1 MTKEAA
7 KTGVSPTILVAIEQ
21 YFPKKQRCIEDD
33 LAYRILPFSTR
44 AFIWVMRLN
53 WLRRWMIRVAEK
65 NTPGIWGS
73 LMCRKRYI
81 DEKLIDSSNQ
91 IDTVVNLGAGF
102 DTRAYRLPTLSDKP
116 VWEVDQLENIHAKQ
130 SRLRKI
136 FGTIPSHVQL
146 VAIDFDREDLST
158 VLETYGYSTDKRT
171 FFILEAVTQYLTE
184 KGIKQIFDFLAKAT
198 HGSRLVFTYVRKE
211 FLDGRSLYDWE
222 KFYKKFVTD
231 DKVWIFGMEPDE
243 WPDFLKKYGW
253 RVIEDVGYDEMIEK
267 YIQPTCRVLASTP
280 IERMIYAEKL

>member
-7 KTGVSPTILVAIEQ
+7 TTAFGPTILVAIEQ

-33 LAYRILPFSTR
+33 LACRILPFSSR
-44 AFIWVMRLN
+44 AFIWVMQLT
-53 WLRRWMIRVAEK
+53 WLRRWFIRVTEK
-65 NTPGIWGS
+65 NYPGFWGS
-73 LMCRKRYI
+73 LMCRGRYI
-81 DEKLIDSSNQ
+81 DEKLIESSNRM
-91 IDTVVNLGAGF
+91 DAVVNLGAGF

-116 VWEVDQLENIHAKQ
+116 VWEVDQLEIIHAKQ

-158 VLETYGYSTDKRT
+158 VLETYGYTADKRT
-171 FFILEAVTQYLTE
+171 FFILEALTQYLTE

-198 HGSRLVFTYVRKE
+198 QGSRLVLTYVRKD
-211 FLDGRSLYDWE
+211 FLDGRSLNDWE

-231 DKVWIFGMEPDE
+231 EKVFIFGMEPDA
-243 WPDFLKKYGW
+243 WPDFLKQYGW

-267 YIQPTCRVLASTP
+267 YIQPTGRVLASTP